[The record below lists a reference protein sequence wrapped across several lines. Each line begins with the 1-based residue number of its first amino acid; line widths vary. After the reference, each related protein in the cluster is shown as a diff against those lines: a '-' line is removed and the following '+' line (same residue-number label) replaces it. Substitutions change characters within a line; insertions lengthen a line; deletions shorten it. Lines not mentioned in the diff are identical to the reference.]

1 MATPTLTPD
10 ENLKRLL
17 DQQDQLLNKVVAL
30 EKPQGKDAWD
40 KLGALSG
47 LLIALVGGLFSYLY
61 TTQQSRQS
69 QISQNHQ
76 TKLEEVQT
84 VGTFMPYLVGSDDAA
99 KSIAL
104 SEVENLLD
112 AQTAVL
118 IAEHINSAKIATGGT
133 APDPVVLRFLQNMAT
148 RGKTQASK
156 DLANAALSRIRA
168 TAPSPGKQ

>member
-17 DQQDQLLNKVVAL
+17 DQQNQLLVKVAAL
-30 EKPQGKDAWD
+30 EKSQGKDAWD

-47 LLIALVGGLFSYLY
+47 LLIAMVGGLFSYLY
-61 TTQQSRQS
+61 SSQQSHQS

-84 VGTFMPYLVGSDDAA
+84 VGTFMPYLVGNDDAS

-104 SEVENLLD
+104 AEVENLLD

-118 IAEHINSAKIATGGT
+118 IAEHINSAKAVNGS
-133 APDPVVLRFLQNMAT
+133 PDPVVLRFLQNMAT
-148 RGKTQASK
+148 KGKTQANK

-168 TAPSPGKQ
+168 AAQAPAKQ

>member
-1 MATPTLTPD
+1 MATPTLTLD

-17 DQQDQLLNKVVAL
+17 DQQNQLLNKVAAL
-30 EKPQGKDAWD
+30 EKTQGKDGWD

-61 TTQQSRQS
+61 SHEQSRQS
-69 QISQNHQ
+69 QISENHQ

-84 VGTFMPYLVGSDDAA
+84 VGTFMQYLVGNDEAS

-112 AQTAVL
+112 PQTAIL
-118 IAEHINSAKIATGGT
+118 IAEHINSAKVATGSS
-133 APDPVVLRFLQNMAT
+133 PDPVVLRFLQNMAT
-148 RGKTQASK
+148 KGKTQANK

-168 TAPSPGKQ
+168 AAQAPAKQ

>member
-1 MATPTLTPD
+1 MATPTLIPD
-10 ENLKRLL
+10 PNLKQILY
-17 DQQDQLLNKVVAL
+17 QQDQILKSVSIL
-30 EKPQGKDAWD
+30 EQRARKDVWD

-61 TTQQSRQS
+61 SSQQSRVS
-69 QISQNHQ
+69 EASEKHQ

-84 VGTFMPYLVGSDDAA
+84 VGTFMPYLVGNDDAA

-112 AQTAVL
+112 ASTAVL
-118 IAEHINSAKIATGGT
+118 IAEHINSAKAAAGAS

-148 RGKTQASK
+148 NGKTQANK
-156 DLANAALSRIRA
+156 DLANQALAKVRAESGTAAK
-168 TAPSPGKQ
+168 P

>member
-1 MATPTLTPD
+1 MASPNLSLD
-10 ENLKRLL
+10 ENLKRLS
-17 DQQDQLLNKVVAL
+17 DRQDELLKKVAGL
-30 EKPQGKDAWD
+30 EKPQGKDGWD

-47 LLIALVGGLFSYLY
+47 VLIALVGGLFSYLY
-61 TTQQSRQS
+61 TSQQTQQS

-84 VGTFMPYLVGSDDAA
+84 VGTFMPYLVGNDDAA

-133 APDPVVLRFLQNMAT
+133 APDPVVLRFLQNMAAK
-148 RGKTQASK
+148 GKTQANK

-168 TAPSPGKQ
+168 AAPATGK

>member
-17 DQQDQLLNKVVAL
+17 DQQDQLLNKVAAL
-30 EKPQGKDAWD
+30 EKSQGKDAWD

-84 VGTFMPYLVGSDDAA
+84 VGTFMQYLVGNDEAS

-112 AQTAVL
+112 PQTAVL
-118 IAEHINSAKIATGGT
+118 IAEHINSAKVATGSS
-133 APDPVVLRFLQNMAT
+133 PDPAVLRFLQNMAT
-148 RGKTQASK
+148 RGKTQSSK
-156 DLANAALSRIRA
+156 DLANAALSRIRV
-168 TAPSPGKQ
+168 TAPSGKQ